1 MKEFKK
7 VIALLLALMLVF
19 SLAACGGNDKNTTT
33 TDNNTTTNNT
43 TTDNN
48 NTTTDTNTTDTT
60 DVEYDEITLN
70 IAGTAAE
77 TNNVSK
83 GMLKWE
89 ELVEEK
95 SGGKVQVEVFLNAT
109 FGTGTAV
116 IESIQAGS
124 VQLGECTLSS
134 YASFCPD
141 VQYTGVPF
149 SFDSREHAYAWTQ
162 TDFAQQLKQEV
173 IDSTGMY
180 ILGWFENGIR
190 MLSNGK
196 HTVTCP
202 DDMKGL
208 KIRVM
213 DSPIYIEMFTEM
225 GASPTPM
232 AYSEV
237 YTALQQGT
245 VDGQDNP
252 YSIFVS
258 TNYYEVQDYFTDLSH
273 TFDFTAFVMSND
285 VLNSVNDAT
294 REMLIECGKEC
305 EEYQHQVSME
315 AEADNIQK
323 IKDEGVELYNLTD
336 EERQLFRESVAGIQD
351 WMANN
356 VKTTLTWDAFQASLE
371 EARDLV

>member
-7 VIALLLALMLVF
+7 IIALLLVVLLVF
-19 SLAACGGNDKNTTT
+19 SLAACGSSDDTN
-33 TDNNTTTNNT
+33 TNNG
-43 TTDNN
+43 
-48 NTTTDTNTTDTT
+48 TDTNTNTGDDANTGDDTNT
-60 DVEYDEITLN
+60 GDVSYDEVTVN
-70 IAGTAAE
+70 IAGTASE

-95 SGGKVQVEVFLNAT
+95 SGGAVQVEVFLNAT

-116 IESIQAGS
+116 IESVQSGS
-124 VQLGECTLSS
+124 VQAGECTLSS
-134 YASFCPD
+134 FASFVPD
-141 VQYTGVPF
+141 TQYTGVPF
-149 SFDSREHAYAWTQ
+149 AFDSREHAYAWTE
-162 TDFAQQLKQEV
+162 TEFAQNLAQEV
-173 IDSTGMY
+173 VDMSGMY

-190 MLSNGK
+190 MLSNNK
-196 HTVTCP
+196 HPVTSP

-258 TNYYEVQDYFTDLSH
+258 TKYYEVQPYFTDLSH
-273 TFDFTAFVMSND
+273 TFDFTAFFMSND
-285 VLNSVNDAT
+285 FLMGLNDAT
-294 REMLIECGKEC
+294 RELFIECGKEC
-305 EEYQHQVSME
+305 TEYQHQVSQEDE
-315 AEADNIQK
+315 AANIQVM
-323 IKDEGVELYNLTD
+323 IDNGVEIYNLSD
-336 EERQLFRESVAGIQD
+336 EERQLFRDATAGIEE
-351 WMANN
+351 WFANN
-356 VKTTLTWDAFQASLE
+356 VTSTLTWEDFQASLE
-371 EARDLV
+371 ESRPA

>member
-19 SLAACGGNDKNTTT
+19 SLAACSNDNNNTNTNDT
-33 TDNNTTTNNT
+33 NNGDAATDNNTA
-43 TTDNN
+43 DNN
-48 NTTTDTNTTDTT
+48 G

-124 VQLGECTLSS
+124 VQLGECSLAS

-149 SFDSREHAYAWTQ
+149 AFDSREHAYAWTE

-173 IDSTGMY
+173 IDATGMH

-196 HTVTCP
+196 HPVTCP

-258 TNYYEVQDYFTDLSH
+258 TNYYEVQKYFTDLAH
-273 TFDFTAFVMSND
+273 TFDFTAFVMSEE
-285 VLNSVNDAT
+285 VLNSLNDAT
-294 REMLIECGKEC
+294 RELMIECGKEA
-305 EEYQHQVSME
+305 EEYQHQVSIE

-323 IKDEGVELYNLTD
+323 IKDEGVELYNLSD
-336 EERQLFRESVAGIQD
+336 DERQQFRDSCAGIKD
-351 WMANN
+351 WMASN
-356 VKTTLTWDAFQASLE
+356 VKTTLTWDDFQASLE
-371 EARDLV
+371 EARA